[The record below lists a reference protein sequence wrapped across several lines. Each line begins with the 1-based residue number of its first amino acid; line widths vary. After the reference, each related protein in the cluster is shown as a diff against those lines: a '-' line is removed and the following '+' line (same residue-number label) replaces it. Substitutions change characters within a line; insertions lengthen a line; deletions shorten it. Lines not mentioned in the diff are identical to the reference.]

1 MRTILLSIKPEY
13 CYRIFAGTKKFEFRK
28 HLAQDDVC
36 KIVIYSTAPEK
47 KVLGEVEVKRTI
59 TMKKTPLWE
68 YTKEFAGISREKYRL
83 YFQKCEEAHAYV
95 LGETKLYDT
104 PLTLEAYG
112 ITQAP
117 QSFIYLD

>member
-47 KVLGEVEVKRTI
+47 KVLGEVEVKGTI

-68 YTKEFAGISREKYRL
+68 YTKEFAGISREKYRQ

-95 LGETKLYDT
+95 LGETMLYDT